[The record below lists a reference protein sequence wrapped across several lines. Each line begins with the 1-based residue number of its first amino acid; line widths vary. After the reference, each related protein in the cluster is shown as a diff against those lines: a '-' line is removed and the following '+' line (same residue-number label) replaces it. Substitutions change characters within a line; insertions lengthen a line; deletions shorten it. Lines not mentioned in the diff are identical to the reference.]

1 MLSLNQIP
9 PVSFSLYTHQH
20 LKPLNWFS
28 CPIFDLFKF
37 ILENSVTKFFL
48 NRNTL
53 SYLKKKKKKL
63 QWLFFAPI
71 KKNKLLLKCSF

>member
-53 SYLKKKKKKL
+53 SYLKKKKKNFSGFSL
-63 QWLFFAPI
+63 RP
-71 KKNKLLLKCSF
+71 